1 MSASIQKP
9 ILVIISGPTAV
20 GKTKLSL
27 ALAESYHSPIISAD
41 SRQIYKEMPI
51 GTAQADGSAL
61 ARVPH
66 YFVGSHSI
74 HDEFTAG
81 DFEREALRIL
91 EAHFQTNP
99 IAFLVGGTLFYIRAL
114 IEGLDEFPSISKE
127 TRAGVQADLNEKG
140 LEHLQKE
147 LQQTDPITY
156 EEIDLQNSRR
166 VCRALMVIRES
177 GRPFSSFKR
186 RKSVSRPFTP
196 IYIQLDRPR
205 AELYDRIHRRVDQM
219 IDSGLEKEAR
229 ALYPF
234 RHLKACDT
242 VGYKE
247 WFQHF
252 DGKWD
257 RKTCIEKI
265 KQHTRNYAKRQLTWF
280 RKEADRWNRFAPDQ
294 EEEIRA
300 FLKDKGSK
308 VKG

>member
-1 MSASIQKP
+1 VPARDTKP

-20 GKTKLSL
+20 GKTALSVD
-27 ALAESYHSPIISAD
+27 LAESYHSPIISAD

-51 GTAQADGSAL
+51 GTAQVDASAL

-81 DFEREALRIL
+81 DFEQEALRVL
-91 EAHFQTNP
+91 KDHFQTNP
-99 IAFLVGGTLFYIRAL
+99 VAFLVGGTLFYIRAL

-127 TRAGVQADLNEKG
+127 TRTGVLADLDKKG
-140 LEHLQKE
+140 LEHLQME
-147 LQQTDPITY
+147 LLQADPKSY

-177 GRPFSSFKR
+177 ERPFSSFKS

-205 AELYDRIHRRVDQM
+205 PELYDRIHRRVDQM
-219 IDSGLEKEAR
+219 IDCGLEAEAR
-229 ALYPF
+229 TLYPF

-257 RKTCIEKI
+257 RKTCIEKV

-280 RKEADRWNRFAPDQ
+280 RKEADQWNRFAPDQ
-294 EEEIRA
+294 EEAIRT
-300 FLKDKGSK
+300 LIKNKLDQIT
-308 VKG
+308 